1 MPKCPFCGKN
11 EIKGLHLEKH
21 ISLKHSEKLI
31 EIKTDVQRNMRG
43 NEKLKTKVH
52 IVVDGNNVA
61 YFGGNPKLI
70 YLKIMRNYLVKKNY
84 NPIIFISSAL
94 KYQIDNPTEL
104 MRLINIYDI
113 IEVEGG
119 IDDDKQLIAEAF
131 RKKIKIVSND
141 KFDEYLKDYKGK
153 TWELGKNIIRFRI
166 FNGKK
171 ILLEK

>member
-11 EIKGLHLEKH
+11 EIKGLQLENH
-21 ISLKHSEKLI
+21 ISLKHSEKLL
-31 EIKTDVQRNMRG
+31 EIQTNLQRNMKG
-43 NEKLKTKVH
+43 DEKLKEKVQ

-61 YFGGNPKLI
+61 YFGGNPKLRN
-70 YLKIMRNYLVKKNY
+70 LKIMRSYLVKKNF

-104 MRLINIYDI
+104 MRLINMYDI

-119 IDDDKQLIAEAF
+119 IDDDKYIIEEAF

-141 KFDEYLKDYKGK
+141 KFNEYLKDYNGSN
-153 TWELGKNIIRFRI
+153 WELGKNIIRFKILERQI
-166 FNGKK
+166 

>member
-70 YLKIMRNYLVKKNY
+70 YLKIMRNYLVK
-84 NPIIFISSAL
+84 
-94 KYQIDNPTEL
+94 
-104 MRLINIYDI
+104 
-113 IEVEGG
+113 
-119 IDDDKQLIAEAF
+119 
-131 RKKIKIVSND
+131 
-141 KFDEYLKDYKGK
+141 
-153 TWELGKNIIRFRI
+153 
-166 FNGKK
+166 
-171 ILLEK
+171 